1 MLIVLLII
9 IIRIVSSRQVLAGRL
24 EIILGLWVDVLV
36 IVLGLLLLILLLLLL
51 LILLLLWLLFI
62 LLLLILLGWSSR
74 LLVLVVRN
82 VRTTTVVTVGIIIQ
96 LDTRPTGSAVRS
108 TAIAVRTSRVET
120 VPTTTMVMRRPR
132 GVVRWS
138 GRVMRWTLVMMWTFV
153 VMGMVTL
160 VVVVR
165 MIDLWRGAHVR
176 MLVVV
181 FVIKRLFDSVL
192 LCMEQMSDL
201 IDQMLVRSD
210 VQIDQRLQNLLA
222 VVVLCDLER
231 DQGVYVY
238 WA

>member
-1 MLIVLLII
+1 
-9 IIRIVSSRQVLAGRL
+9 
-24 EIILGLWVDVLV
+24 
-36 IVLGLLLLILLLLLL
+36 
-51 LILLLLWLLFI
+51 
-62 LLLLILLGWSSR
+62 
-74 LLVLVVRN
+74 
-82 VRTTTVVTVGIIIQ
+82 
-96 LDTRPTGSAVRS
+96 
-108 TAIAVRTSRVET
+108 
-120 VPTTTMVMRRPR
+120 MVMRRPR

-231 DQGVYVY
+231 DQRVYVH